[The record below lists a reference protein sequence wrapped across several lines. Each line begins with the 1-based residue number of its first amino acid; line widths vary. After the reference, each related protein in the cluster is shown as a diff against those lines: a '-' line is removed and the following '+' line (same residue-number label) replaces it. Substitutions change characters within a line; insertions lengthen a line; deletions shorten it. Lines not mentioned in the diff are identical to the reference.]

1 MAAAPPAPLT
11 WVVGAGGLLG
21 RHVASAMEGPLF
33 QPPRVPWNEP
43 ALARQVLTETAA
55 SFVAAAEG
63 RGGGWQL
70 LWCAGAGVTSTSNDI
85 LENEVAAFT
94 TTLEALRGVP
104 SGAVFFASSVGGVYA
119 GNPAPPFT
127 EDSAPIPLAP
137 YGVAKLRAEELLREW
152 SSSTGTPSLVGRIT
166 NLFGPGQDLSKP
178 QGLVSQ
184 ICANHVRR
192 SPSSIW
198 VSLDTIRDYLYAPDA
213 GTLVRDS
220 MVRLRAE
227 GGFVIKILGSGRPM
241 SIATLIGETKRV
253 LGRKPDLLL
262 GGSPNARYQVRDL
275 SVRSI
280 RWVEVDQIAFTPFG
294 VGVAATIADL
304 RLRFMGSSA

>member
-1 MAAAPPAPLT
+1 M
-11 WVVGAGGLLG
+11 
-21 RHVASAMEGPLF
+21 
-33 QPPRVPWNEP
+33 
-43 ALARQVLTETAA
+43 
-55 SFVAAAEG
+55 
-63 RGGGWQL
+63 
-70 LWCAGAGVTSTSNDI
+70 
-85 LENEVAAFT
+85 
-94 TTLEALRGVP
+94 
-104 SGAVFFASSVGGVYA
+104 
-119 GNPAPPFT
+119 
-127 EDSAPIPLAP
+127 
-137 YGVAKLRAEELLREW
+137 
-152 SSSTGTPSLVGRIT
+152 
-166 NLFGPGQDLSKP
+166 
-178 QGLVSQ
+178 SQ